1 MRKLVSMLLALVML
15 CSMCLVPAIAE
26 GQEPWEVNVY
36 IGAPMNQPTSDNR
49 MFKKIADEFG
59 MTFNFEFLAGDLN
72 ESLGVKMSDPG
83 TLPDLMDGG
92 NSAEDLSAN
101 GIFVDLMPYI
111 SEEKTPNIYEYINP
125 YLDRLLNDKGELFIL
140 PNYGRIYND
149 EIVNYCNGPAFYV
162 QMKVLAWDNYP
173 QIKTVNQYFDL
184 LERYIAANPTDENGT
199 PYSMFEILCDD
210 WRAFCL
216 FNPVQHLMGRPNDG
230 DVIVDIDNNYKVD
243 AFIIQDYAKV
253 YYKKLNEMFRKGLIN
268 QDTFTQS
275 FDQYLAKVSNGT
287 VLGMFDQYWDF
298 QDATNALKTAGK
310 FDSMYQAL
318 PLVYDAEDVGGK
330 VIEEH
335 YMNGSV
341 LNVNRGF
348 GITTNC
354 KDVERMVAFLEEM
367 LSDRWQ
373 ILLTYGEEGVDY
385 SIENGRYVRTK
396 EQHYNAADQVWL
408 NANTAKVL
416 WESLPKKRGTMNDGN
431 SWDPALQPEIYNSF
445 ELTDYQ
451 RDFLKAYGYKV
462 PADFLN
468 SPIPIA
474 PWGEAWQIDLNTD
487 PAGLANDAHQALQS
501 NERRDLPQVIMA
513 ADEAEFEAKW
523 AAFVQ
528 GVEEIPVTDY
538 VSFMQSAIDAII
550 EKTK

>member
-1 MRKLVSMLLALVML
+1 MRKLATLLLALVML
-15 CSMCLVPAIAE
+15 AGMVCVPAMAE
-26 GQEPWEVNVY
+26 TAEPWTVQVF
-36 IGAPMNQPTSDNR
+36 IGAPMDQPTSDNR
-49 MFKKIADEFG
+49 IFKKIEEEFG
-59 MTFNFEFLAGDLN
+59 MKFNFEFLAGDLN
-72 ESLGVKMSDPG
+72 EALGVKMSDPSS
-83 TLPDLMDGG
+83 LPDLMDGS

-101 GIFVDLMPYI
+101 GVFVDLMPYI
-111 SEEKTPNIYEYINP
+111 SEEKTPNIYEYIQP
-125 YLDRLLNDKGELFIL
+125 YLGRLLNDNGELFIL

-199 PYSMFEILCDD
+199 PYSMFEVLCDD

-230 DVIVDIDNNYKVD
+230 DVIVDVDTYKVD

-253 YYKKLNEMFRKGLIN
+253 YYKKLNELFRKGLIN

-310 FDSMYQAL
+310 YDCMYQAL
-318 PLVYDAEDVGGK
+318 PLVYDPEDVGGK
-330 VIEEH
+330 EIEEH

-341 LNVNRGF
+341 LNINRGF

-354 KDVERMVAFLEEM
+354 QDVERMVAFLEEM

-373 ILLTYGEEGVDY
+373 ILLTWGEEGVDY
-385 SIENGRYVRTK
+385 YVENGRFLRTQ
-396 EQHYNAADQVWL
+396 EQQNQAADQVWR
-408 NANTAKVL
+408 NANTARVL
-416 WESLPKKRGTMNDGN
+416 WESLPKKRGTMDDGN
-431 SWDPALQPEIYNSF
+431 SWDPALQPEVYNTF
-445 ELTDYQ
+445 ELTEYQ
-451 RDFLKAYGYKV
+451 REFLAAYGYKV

-468 SPIPIA
+468 PPITLA
-474 PWGEAWQIDLNTD
+474 PWGEAWQIDLNAD
-487 PAGLANDAHQALQS
+487 PAGLANDAHTALQS
-501 NERRDLPQVIMA
+501 NERRDLPQIIMA
-513 ADEAEFEAKW
+513 TDDADFEAKW

-528 GVEEIPVTDY
+528 GVEEIPVSDY
-538 VSFMQSAIDAII
+538 INFMQQAVLDLV
-550 EKTK
+550 EKNK